1 MLVRLMTWLGE
12 LLSGCLL
19 NGSLP
24 ETIVRVTI
32 VANLDT
38 IYLLYGLPLV
48 MGLPLSFLVLP
59 VSVLW

>member
-24 ETIVRVTI
+24 VTIVRVTI
-32 VANLDT
+32 VANLDM
-38 IYLLYGLPLV
+38 IYLYVDL
-48 MGLPLSFLVLP
+48 
-59 VSVLW
+59 